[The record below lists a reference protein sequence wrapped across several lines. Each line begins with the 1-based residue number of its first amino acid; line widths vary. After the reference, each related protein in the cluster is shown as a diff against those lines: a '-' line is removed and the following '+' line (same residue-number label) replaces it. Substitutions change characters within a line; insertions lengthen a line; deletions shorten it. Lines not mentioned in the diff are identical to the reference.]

1 MSAKG
6 QKQTSRVVRVTSALP
21 PIADIQ
27 RMSWHVRF
35 VPIADISGAV
45 VDQLAYPTPIEAC
58 APAKISVRPILPLSK
73 NGSALRWQIIAKPPT
88 PRMAPG

>member
-1 MSAKG
+1 M
-6 QKQTSRVVRVTSALP
+6 SALP
-21 PIADIQ
+21 LQADIG
-27 RMSWHVRF
+27 RGMSDVRY

>member
-1 MSAKG
+1 M
-6 QKQTSRVVRVTSALP
+6 SALP
-21 PIADIQ
+21 PKAD
-27 RMSWHVRF
+27 MFSVELDVCF